1 MISSYLIINLQI
13 IIYNALKA
21 EIMTI
26 NTLIGDTVK

>member
-21 EIMTI
+21 EIMAA
-26 NTLIGDTVK
+26 NTF